1 MHKIN
6 KETPLVL
13 NVARSRSQGG
23 VDDSD
28 KELFILMKSIVDA
41 DFPPATEPMLLALYK
56 RCWEEKRK
64 IRYRETKNGSII
76 IDFPKMNPLLRLFG
90 EIALRF
96 TRG

>member
-28 KELFILMKSIVDA
+28 KEANQFRNNSIKERIFLSQDQEHKQRTV
-41 DFPPATEPMLLALYK
+41 
-56 RCWEEKRK
+56 
-64 IRYRETKNGSII
+64 
-76 IDFPKMNPLLRLFG
+76 
-90 EIALRF
+90 
-96 TRG
+96 